1 MNQVQRQ
8 ARSELLAG
16 TLAPATK
23 QIPSAQPQMF
33 GSQKPDADLIAG
45 DLVGEQ
51 LANLALEAGGIAG
64 LRALLAAGALG
75 LDVFEGRLRTKR
87 V

>member
-1 MNQVQRQ
+1 
-8 ARSELLAG
+8 
-16 TLAPATK
+16 
-23 QIPSAQPQMF
+23 MF